1 MKDSAI
7 LHFYR
12 GRKKRITLEYAILIF
27 AISALYSLVLTPLQ
41 SWAYN
46 DVLIRDMGLSI
57 LFETLLDVLNYLFFW
72 VSFAYFL
79 WMTARFSIRECRF
92 PMLVCLGA
100 ILFRYGTALL
110 TGYLLNGFPLWA
122 SFLEDTLP
130 YLTIDVLLDV
140 AIFGIGLL
148 LICFLFDFPTA
159 ARRHGDR
166 SWHTPLSAHL
176 PFKGL
181 FAPQNPLWRITLI
194 VSALPSLSQ
203 ILYRLIYDIF
213 FYGAPRDWID
223 LLWILVY
230 YLGDLLTA
238 FVGFLVTLLLLNR
251 AYLREEKA
259 YLDYSAD

>member
-27 AISALYSLVLTPLQ
+27 AISVLYSLVLTPLQ

-100 ILFRYGTALL
+100 ILFRYGTA
-110 TGYLLNGFPLWA
+110 F
-122 SFLEDTLP
+122 
-130 YLTIDVLLDV
+130 
-140 AIFGIGLL
+140 
-148 LICFLFDFPTA
+148 
-159 ARRHGDR
+159 R
-166 SWHTPLSAHL
+166 SGQA
-176 PFKGL
+176 F
-181 FAPQNPLWRITLI
+181 WRIRSRI
-194 VSALPSLSQ
+194 
-203 ILYRLIYDIF
+203 
-213 FYGAPRDWID
+213 
-223 LLWILVY
+223 
-230 YLGDLLTA
+230 
-238 FVGFLVTLLLLNR
+238 
-251 AYLREEKA
+251 
-259 YLDYSAD
+259 

>member
-1 MKDSAI
+1 MK
-7 LHFYR
+7 
-12 GRKKRITLEYAILIF
+12 EQ
-27 AISALYSLVLTPLQ
+27 YSRTELLFGEGSSEKLV
-41 SWAYN
+41 
-46 DVLIRDMGLSI
+46 R
-57 LFETLLDVLNYLFFW
+57 
-72 VSFAYFL
+72 
-79 WMTARFSIRECRF
+79 AR
-92 PMLVCLGA
+92 
-100 ILFRYGTALL
+100 
-110 TGYLLNGFPLWA
+110 
-122 SFLEDTLP
+122 
-130 YLTIDVLLDV
+130 V

-159 ARRHGDR
+159 VRRHGDR
-166 SWHTPLSAHL
+166 SLHTPLSAHL